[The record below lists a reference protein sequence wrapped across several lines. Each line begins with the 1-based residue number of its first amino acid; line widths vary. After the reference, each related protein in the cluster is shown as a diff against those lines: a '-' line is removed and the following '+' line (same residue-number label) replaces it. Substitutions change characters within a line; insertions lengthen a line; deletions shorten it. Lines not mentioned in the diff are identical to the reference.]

1 MRISDWSSDVCSSDL
16 LPVDV
21 EEERTQAD
29 TGFADRATRDDRGP
43 EVEAVEAHGRGADED
58 RHRLAVFIA
67 QRVVEVEAGVADAG
81 LLLRRHAQCAHRVDA
96 LWRDGRD
103 VEVGFGEQIGRASGR
118 GRVCRYGWIPGGGVS

>member
-67 QRVVEVEAGVADAG
+67 QRVVEVEAGVADEG

-96 LWRDGRD
+96 LWRDGSD
-103 VEVGFGEQIGRASGR
+103 VEVGFGEHAGMVAGPADRKSTR
-118 GRVCRYGWIPGGGVS
+118 LNSSH

>member
-67 QRVVEVEAGVADAG
+67 QRVVEVEAGVADEG
-81 LLLRRHAQCAHRVDA
+81 LLLRCHAQCAHRVDA
-96 LWRDGRD
+96 LWRAGSD
-103 VEVGFGEQIGRASGR
+103 VEVWFGE
-118 GRVCRYGWIPGGGVS
+118 PGDCGERSDAHTSDTQ

>member
-58 RHRLAVFIA
+58 RPRLAVFIA
-67 QRVVEVEAGVADAG
+67 QRVVEVEAGVADEG
-81 LLLRRHAQCAHRVDA
+81 PLLRRHAPCAHPADA
-96 LWRDGRD
+96 PWRDGD
-103 VEVGFGEQIGRASGR
+103 AVEVWFGDHAVPVAGRA
-118 GRVCRYGWIPGGGVS
+118 P